1 VPTSPLLATR
11 VPIQGGYPGWL
22 SLLILCQA
30 EDHVQTLKREE
41 QKKKQLDEETMMVA
55 RDVRALRNKRK
66 EAEEA
71 AKSSWKQAAI

>member
-1 VPTSPLLATR
+1 M
-11 VPIQGGYPGWL
+11 
-22 SLLILCQA
+22 CQA